1 MIAGQIGSGSSSLKT
16 KFLREPHSFVAA
28 RARHF
33 CEILCRHRGVGI
45 EVRLDGMNAMTV
57 GANRSLAVAAGDSL
71 PVDALHEFLLHG
83 LMTLRT
89 GARDVELEDGRPGI
103 AGGQDFMRAVTVG
116 ANRSF
121 L

>member
-1 MIAGQIGSGSSSLKT
+1 MIAGQIGSGSSSLNT
-16 KFLREPHSFVAA
+16 KFLRESHSLVAA
-28 RARHF
+28 RARDL
-33 CEILCRHRGVGI
+33 CEILCRHQGVGI

-57 GANRSLAVAAGDSL
+57 GAHRSLPVAAGNGL

-83 LMTLRT
+83 LVTLRT
-89 GARDVELEDGRPGI
+89 GGRDVELKDRRLGI
-103 AGGQDFMRAVTVG
+103 TGGQDFMRAVTVG

>member
-1 MIAGQIGSGSSSLKT
+1 MIAGQIGSRSPSLKT
-16 KFLREPHSFVAA
+16 KFLREPHSLVAA
-28 RARHF
+28 RAGEL
-33 CEILCRHRGVGI
+33 CQILCRHRGVGI

-57 GANRSLAVAAGDSL
+57 GAHRSLAVAAGDSL
-71 PVDALHEFLLHG
+71 PVDALHEFPLHG

-89 GARDVELEDGRPGI
+89 GARDVELEDGRLGI
-103 AGGQDFMRAVTVG
+103 AGGQDFVRAVTVG

>member
-1 MIAGQIGSGSSSLKT
+1 MIAGQIGSRSPSLKT
-16 KFLREPHSFVAA
+16 KFLREPHSLMAA
-28 RARHF
+28 RAGNL
-33 CEILCRHRGVGI
+33 CEILRRHRGVGI
-45 EVRLDGMNAMTV
+45 AVRLDGMNAVTV
-57 GANRSLAVAAGDSL
+57 GAHWSLAVAAGDCL

-89 GARDVELEDGRPGI
+89 GARDVELENGRLGI
-103 AGGQDFMRAVTVG
+103 TGGQDFVRAVTVG